1 MTIDSPVEF
10 VRIHGVV
17 METAKGPVPTLAYA
31 VAGEPIRG
39 SWWSHPKS
47 HDIHAATLDARDSN
61 DVLTCR
67 IVRGKVT
74 LIHRR
79 LWPALVRIARH
90 LPVERLASVRE
101 IHTPS
106 GAHRVEEKPYPKW
119 VPSAVRKASR
129 LLTEDL
135 AIEALGEWV
144 VREIGKGAS
153 RRAGRGA
160 GG

>member
-1 MTIDSPVEF
+1 MPIDSPVEF

-17 METAKGPVPTLAYA
+17 LETAKGPVPTLAHA

-39 SWWSHPKS
+39 SWWSHPKA
-47 HDIHAATLDARDSN
+47 HAIHAATLQARDSG

-74 LIHRR
+74 LVHKR

-90 LPVERLASVRE
+90 LPVERLASIRE

-106 GAHRVEEKPYPKW
+106 GAHRVEEDPYPKW
-119 VPSAVRKASR
+119 VSSDVKKASQ
-129 LLTEDL
+129 LLAKDV
-135 AIEALGEWV
+135 AMEALGNWV
-144 VREIGKGAS
+144 QREISDGAS
-153 RRAGRGA
+153 RGA
-160 GG
+160 S

>member
-1 MTIDSPVEF
+1 MTIDNPVEF

-17 METAKGPVPTLAYA
+17 METAKGPVPTLAHA

-39 SWWSHPKS
+39 SWWSHPKA
-47 HDIHAATLDARDSN
+47 HAIHAATRQARDSG

-74 LIHRR
+74 LVHKR
-79 LWPALVRIARH
+79 LWPALVRIACY

-106 GAHRVEEKPYPKW
+106 GAHRVEEEPYPKW
-119 VPSAVRKASR
+119 VSSEVKKASQ
-129 LLTEDL
+129 LLAKDL
-135 AIEALGEWV
+135 AIEALGSWV
-144 VREIGKGAS
+144 QREISDRAS
-153 RRAGRGA
+153 RRAP
-160 GG
+160 

>member
-1 MTIDSPVEF
+1 MAVDSPVEF

-17 METAKGPVPTLAYA
+17 METAKGPVPTLAHA

-39 SWWSHPKS
+39 SWWSHPKA
-47 HDIHAATLDARDSN
+47 HAIHAATRQVRDSG

-74 LIHRR
+74 LVHKR
-79 LWPALVRIARH
+79 LWPALIRIACY

-106 GAHRVEEKPYPKW
+106 GAHRVEEKPYHDW
-119 VPSAVRKASR
+119 VPSDVRKASQR
-129 LLTEDL
+129 LTEDQ
-135 AIEALGEWV
+135 AIEALGSWV
-144 VREIGKGAS
+144 LQEISDGAR
-153 RRAGRGA
+153 RRAP
-160 GG
+160 

>member
-1 MTIDSPVEF
+1 MDSPVEF

-17 METAKGPVPTLAYA
+17 METAKGPVPTLAHA
-31 VAGEPIRG
+31 VAAGPIRG
-39 SWWSHPKS
+39 SWWSHPKA
-47 HDIHAATLDARDSN
+47 HDNHSATLDARDSS

-106 GAHRVEEKPYPKW
+106 GTHRVEEKPYPKW
-119 VPSAVRKASR
+119 VPNDVKKDSQ
-129 LLTEDL
+129 LLTKAV
-135 AIEALGEWV
+135 AIEALGNWV
-144 VREIGKGAS
+144 LREMSDGA
-153 RRAGRGA
+153 
-160 GG
+160 

>member
-17 METAKGPVPTLAYA
+17 LETAKGPVPTLAHA
-31 VAGEPIRG
+31 VANEPIRG
-39 SWWSHPKS
+39 SWWSHPKA
-47 HDIHAATLDARDSN
+47 HAIHAATRQARDSG

-74 LIHRR
+74 LVHRR
-79 LWPALVRIARH
+79 LWPALVCIACH

-106 GAHRVEEKPYPKW
+106 GAHRVEEEPYPKW
-119 VPSAVRKASR
+119 VSNDVKKASQR
-129 LLTEDL
+129 LAKDL
-135 AIEALGEWV
+135 AIEALGNWV
-144 VREIGKGAS
+144 HREISDGAS
-153 RRAGRGA
+153 RRAP
-160 GG
+160 